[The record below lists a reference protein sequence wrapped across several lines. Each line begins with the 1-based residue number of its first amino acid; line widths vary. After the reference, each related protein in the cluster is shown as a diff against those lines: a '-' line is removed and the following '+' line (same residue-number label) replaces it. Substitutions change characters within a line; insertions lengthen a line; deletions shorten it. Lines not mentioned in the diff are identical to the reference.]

1 MSSANIQFFF
11 TLQTQLKLHHWQ
23 TRQFSTHKAIDDML
37 KKVDGIIDEYV
48 ETYMG
53 RYGRAT
59 ITKGT
64 SMIVL
69 KNLSEKNV
77 VKFVE
82 GSFKYLEGEFIKGLK
97 ADDTALI
104 NLRDELAGALQQLLY
119 LFTLRG

>member
-23 TRQFSTHKAIDDML
+23 TRQFSTHKAIDDIL
-37 KKVDGIIDEYV
+37 KKLDGIIDEYV

-59 ITKGT
+59 ITKAT

-82 GSFKYLEGEFIKGLK
+82 GCFKYLEGEFIKGLK
-97 ADDTALI
+97 ADDTALM

-119 LFTLRG
+119 LFTLHG

>member
-23 TRQFSTHKAIDDML
+23 TTQFSTHKAIDEIL

-59 ITKGT
+59 ITQGT
-64 SMIVL
+64 SMIC
-69 KNLSEKNV
+69 
-77 VKFVE
+77 
-82 GSFKYLEGEFIKGLK
+82 
-97 ADDTALI
+97 
-104 NLRDELAGALQQLLY
+104 
-119 LFTLRG
+119 

>member
-23 TRQFSTHKAIDDML
+23 TTQFSTHKAIDEIL

-59 ITKGT
+59 ITQST

-77 VKFVE
+77 VKFVK
-82 GSFKYLEGEFIKGLK
+82 GCFKYLEGEFIKGLK
-97 ADDTALI
+97 PDDTALI

-119 LFTLRG
+119 LFTLHG

>member
-23 TRQFSTHKAIDDML
+23 TTQFSTHKATDEIL

-59 ITKGT
+59 ITQST
-64 SMIVL
+64 STIVL

-77 VKFVE
+77 VKFVK
-82 GSFKYLEGEFIKGLK
+82 GSLKYLEGEFVKGLK
-97 ADDTALI
+97 PEDTPLL
-104 NLRDELAGALQQLLY
+104 NLRDELAGAMQQLLY
-119 LFTLRG
+119 LFTLHG